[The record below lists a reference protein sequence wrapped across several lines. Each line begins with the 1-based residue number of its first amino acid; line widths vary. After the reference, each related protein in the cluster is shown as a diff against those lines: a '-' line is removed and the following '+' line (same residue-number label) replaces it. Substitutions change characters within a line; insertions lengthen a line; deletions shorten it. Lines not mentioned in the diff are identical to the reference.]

1 MADGNALDGGLCP
14 EPRPDPIRLWVV
26 GEAPSK
32 QPRKGFAR
40 YCLILSLALRSVACR
55 DMAADLF
62 RLNYL
67 DSTHV
72 PGEAEHPEVGREW

>member
-1 MADGNALDGGLCP
+1 MADGNAFDGGLRP
-14 EPRPDPIRLWVV
+14 EPPPDPIRLWVV

-32 QPRKGFAR
+32 QPRKGCAR